1 MAAWIG
7 ALTAG
12 WSAFRDNWLN
22 ADPQQQWDSY
32 GDFDA
37 FSQWE
42 ARKFRY
48 DLMWGMYQNNTFRDL
63 AHTWSP
69 SLRAAFALYK
79 NTRHVFNPTY
89 RLTEFWATHLYGGP
103 LEKAIPI
110 EGSQTVK
117 DALAKLWR
125 DSRFAVKKAN
135 FGRFGSL
142 FGDPILKIVDDP
154 VRRQVSMQVLHPG
167 HLKWLELDDAGVPKS
182 YIIER
187 TVFDPRSPRV
197 GQINPLVDPRG
208 LKRVV
213 RYNEEAFIDGGD
225 VVYKTFLNGA
235 PFNWRGYSEDGR
247 ELPPEW
253 RVPYDFI
260 PLAPGQHIDI
270 GLPFGI
276 GEPHSVISKVFEV
289 DDHASGLGDQIRKA
303 IRAPKMVSGLTANP
317 VPVNMAGGDASQG
330 NPNPS
335 RQEMTFLGAPADARV
350 YDLTYDLKIDQVVGL
365 IAAINA
371 EIERDYPELQMDI
384 WASGDTSGRALKV
397 ARQRVESKV
406 QERRPGYDA
415 TLTAAQRIAMA
426 IGGIRGYPGYEGL
439 AADPR
444 EYGTVLDHTISH
456 RPVFAPDPMDD
467 IEEATAFWGMA
478 GTATATGYPLEM
490 LLEDEGYPP
499 ARIAKFVE
507 LRDEKQ
513 AKDMEAVK
521 AKQRLAMGDGGDTE
535 DDADFDLDSDGG
547 GDGSEDD

>member
-1 MAAWIG
+1 
-7 ALTAG
+7 
-12 WSAFRDNWLN
+12 
-22 ADPQQQWDSY
+22 
-32 GDFDA
+32 
-37 FSQWE
+37 
-42 ARKFRY
+42 
-48 DLMWGMYQNNTFRDL
+48 
-63 AHTWSP
+63 
-69 SLRAAFALYK
+69 
-79 NTRHVFNPTY
+79 
-89 RLTEFWATHLYGGP
+89 
-103 LEKAIPI
+103 
-110 EGSQTVK
+110 
-117 DALAKLWR
+117 
-125 DSRFAVKKAN
+125 
-135 FGRFGSL
+135 
-142 FGDPILKIVDDP
+142 
-154 VRRQVSMQVLHPG
+154 
-167 HLKWLELDDAGVPKS
+167 
-182 YIIER
+182 
-187 TVFDPRSPRV
+187 
-197 GQINPLVDPRG
+197 
-208 LKRVV
+208 
-213 RYNEEAFIDGGD
+213 
-225 VVYKTFLNGA
+225 
-235 PFNWRGYSEDGR
+235 
-247 ELPPEW
+247 
-253 RVPYDFI
+253 
-260 PLAPGQHIDI
+260 
-270 GLPFGI
+270 
-276 GEPHSVISKVFEV
+276 
-289 DDHASGLGDQIRKA
+289 
-303 IRAPKMVSGLTANP
+303 
-317 VPVNMAGGDASQG
+317 
-330 NPNPS
+330 
-335 RQEMTFLGAPADARV
+335 MTFLGAPADARV